1 MAFATLSWISV
12 YPSAGAC
19 TTCSVARLLEA
30 PTRFSTTNCC
40 PSRSE
45 PLGEPL
51 SHQARGEVAAA
62 AGRKADDEPHR
73 PRRITL
79 HPSDAWRGRQRGGG
93 RGQTQ
98 ECAAGKLHAHLA
110 LRRAVTSISIF
121 MRGSDRA
128 ALIMVAA
135 GLTLPRYSLSAGQQG
150 SKSSRLGNM

>member
-12 YPSAGAC
+12 YPSAGR
-19 TTCSVARLLEA
+19 VHHLLGGEIA
-30 PTRFSTTNCC
+30 GGADPVLDHELL
-40 PSRSE
+40 PE

-62 AGRKADDEPHR
+62 AGRKADDDPHR

-121 MRGSDRA
+121 MRGSDRPA
-128 ALIMVAA
+128 WIIVAA
-135 GLTLPRYSLSAGQQG
+135 GLTLPRYSLSTGQQG